1 MSSRVVV
8 LGVPSAAGAFTDSPS
23 RSTQAI
29 RDAGLVAALTSRGLE
44 VEDGGDIGP
53 FHSAEDSD
61 HPTCRNVAGVVDMM
75 KRTESAVADA
85 GKGLTLAIGGDCS
98 FVSGVLAGARKR
110 AGGPVALVYL
120 DAHGDLNTPQT
131 TPSGRIC
138 GMALAVAL
146 GHGQKDLVS
155 ASGHTPLVDPART
168 ALLGLRE
175 IDPGERKLMENVGLA
190 LEATDVI
197 RSGPEA
203 AADLALRVAGDLP
216 IVVHFD
222 VDIIDGREMATHLPA
237 ALGRGLPRTDVALL
251 LRKLLK
257 SPRVVALSVSGFDM
271 DSDAD
276 GSHAR
281 ALVEI
286 LAGGLQKPN

>member
-1 MSSRVVV
+1 
-8 LGVPSAAGAFTDSPS
+8 
-23 RSTQAI
+23 
-29 RDAGLVAALTSRGLE
+29 

-53 FHSAEDSD
+53 FHSAEDSE

-75 KRTESAVADA
+75 RRTESAVAGA
-85 GKGLTLAIGGDCS
+85 GNGLTLVLGGDCS
-98 FVSGVLAGARKR
+98 LVSGVLAGARKR
-110 AGGPVALVYL
+110 VGGPVALVFL

-131 TPSGRIC
+131 SPSGRIC

-146 GHGQKDLVS
+146 GHGHKDLVS
-155 ASGHTPLVDPART
+155 ASSHTPLVDPART
-168 ALLGLRE
+168 ALLGPRE
-175 IDPGERKLMENVGLA
+175 IDPGERKLMEILGLA

-216 IVVHFD
+216 IVVHLD
-222 VDIIDGREMATHLPA
+222 VDIIDGHEMATNLPA
-237 ALGRGLPRTDVALL
+237 ALGGGLPRTDVATLLGKL
-251 LRKLLK
+251 LRAR
-257 SPRVVALSVSGFDM
+257 RVVALTVSGFEKDG
-271 DSDAD
+271 DAD

-286 LAGGLQKPN
+286 LAGAIQKSA

>member
-1 MSSRVVV
+1 
-8 LGVPSAAGAFTDSPS
+8 
-23 RSTQAI
+23 
-29 RDAGLVAALTSRGLE
+29 
-44 VEDGGDIGP
+44 
-53 FHSAEDSD
+53 
-61 HPTCRNVAGVVDMM
+61 MM
-75 KRTESAVADA
+75 RRTESAVADA
-85 GKGLTLAIGGDCS
+85 GKGLTLASEATARSSPVCS
-98 FVSGVLAGARKR
+98 LALAS
-110 AGGPVALVYL
+110 APA
-120 DAHGDLNTPQT
+120 APWPSSTWTPTADLNTPQT

-146 GHGQKDLVS
+146 GHGQKELVS

-271 DSDAD
+271 DGDAD

-286 LAGGLQKPN
+286 LAGALRNPTRPAGRTVHRARRGLGLVSFRNVTSYGRNRDGVVEDQRRPRDDQPGECGRVGPLHALPSRLQGPVRDLVGSP